1 LNWAARW
8 SGYEPL
14 AAFAAL
20 TALLTLGL
28 WLLARSRDRNESTSP
43 SKGGFLDS
51 IREAYDAGEIDE
63 QEYIRIRDKLTAR
76 KATSVKAGATACDVN
91 LTPDSAGE
99 DSAQSADSAQTTQI
113 PETTTPPE
121 AT

>member
-1 LNWAARW
+1 MNWAARL

-76 KATSVKAGATACDVN
+76 KASVKAGATAACDVN
-91 LTPDSAGE
+91 LTAESSGKDL
-99 DSAQSADSAQTTQI
+99 AQSADSSQTTQT

-121 AT
+121 TT